1 MGLSD
6 GELAFRPMVADDLRL
21 LHEWLQRPHVK
32 RWYRDHGDY
41 DDVVAHYGPALD
53 GRDPTDHYIV
63 ELDGRPI
70 GMLQTYLVADYS
82 DYAEQIGIDDDTTA
96 GVDILIGVE
105 QLTGQGLGTEILTR
119 FVHDVVF
126 ERPEIVGCV
135 ADPDSANYASLRAFE
150 KAGFRAV
157 RTFREDPGDGEIHT
171 LVRLD
176 RYGAQSAPR

>member
-1 MGLSD
+1 VAVGLALGFRRMGR
-6 GELAFRPMVADDLRL
+6 EDLPL
-21 LHEWLQRPHVK
+21 LYGWLERPHVK

-53 GRDPTDHYIV
+53 GGDPTDHYIV
-63 ELDGRPI
+63 ELAGRPI
-70 GMLQTYLVADYS
+70 GMVQTYLVADYP
-82 DYAEQIGIDDDTTA
+82 DYAKQIGIDDLTTA

-119 FVHDVVF
+119 FVRDVVF
-126 ERPEIVGCV
+126 ERAAIVGCV

-157 RTFREDPGDGEIHT
+157 KTFKEDPGDGEIHT
-171 LVRLD
+171 LLRLD
-176 RYGAQSAPR
+176 RHGAQRAPR

>member
-1 MGLSD
+1 MADGL
-6 GELAFRPMVADDLRL
+6 GFRPMGCEDLPL
-21 LHEWLQRPHVK
+21 LYRWLERPHVK

-70 GMLQTYLVADYS
+70 GMLRTYLVADDP
-82 DYAEQIGIDDDTTA
+82 DYAEQIGIDDVTTA

-105 QLTGQGLGTEILTR
+105 QLTGQGLGTKILER

-126 ERPEIVGCV
+126 ERAEIVGCV

-150 KAGFRAV
+150 KAGFRAL
-157 RTFREDPGDGEIHT
+157 RTFKEDPGDGEVHT

-176 RYGAQSAPR
+176 RHGAQSAPR